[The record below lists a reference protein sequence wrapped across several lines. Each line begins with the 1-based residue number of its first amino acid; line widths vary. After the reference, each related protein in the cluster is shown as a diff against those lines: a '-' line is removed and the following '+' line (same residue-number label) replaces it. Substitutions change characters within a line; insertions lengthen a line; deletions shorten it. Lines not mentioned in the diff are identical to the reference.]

1 MPTPSSKTS
10 LSGPKQPAQGNLNRK
25 FENGEIG
32 VLVFILRPAIDSQTV
47 VEERN
52 NSRFLD
58 VSTSHNS
65 ITGTTSITG
74 NIPILCKASGNLI
87 DLQAS
92 INTAVNTPIDWE
104 NQSLYTIETI
114 RMNVRLGNQRSPHA
128 VNVCN
133 IAPIDTFRCP
143 AANVDFMPS
152 YALLPNDGHPSR
164 NSRIGSRVTPES
176 RLMHAAREEAARQV
190 TANIKI

>member
-1 MPTPSSKTS
+1 MPTTSSKTS
-10 LSGPKQPAQGNLNRK
+10 LSGPKQPAQGNPNRK

-32 VLVFILRPAIDSQTV
+32 VPAIDSQT

-74 NIPILCKASGNLI
+74 NIPILCRASGNLI

-92 INTAVNTPIDWE
+92 INIAVDTPIDWE
-104 NQSLYTIETI
+104 NQSLYIIETI
-114 RMNVRLGNQRSPHA
+114 RMNVRFGNQR
-128 VNVCN
+128 
-133 IAPIDTFRCP
+133 
-143 AANVDFMPS
+143 
-152 YALLPNDGHPSR
+152 
-164 NSRIGSRVTPES
+164 
-176 RLMHAAREEAARQV
+176 
-190 TANIKI
+190 